1 LRFCDMVAGDVVLGI
16 LDITVYDMWVERYT
30 EVGYKDGVERRL
42 LHSSS

>member
-1 LRFCDMVAGDVVLGI
+1 VVLGI